1 MVINRKTL
9 LEHLEK
15 ARPALASKPMI
26 IQSDCFVFMDGRVF
40 TYNDEISI
48 SRQVPEIN
56 FEGAVPA
63 NEFYG
68 YLSKL
73 KKDEVTIE
81 VEGSILKISSG
92 RSSAQITFDPSIHL
106 PLDDVL
112 DEKKWKAIPEG
123 LLEGMHLSSFCA
135 GDDTRNP
142 LLCCIHVAKDR
153 VEACDN
159 TRFLIHEMETELPV
173 DPFLIPLSSL
183 RQFKAYNLK
192 HIARTGTGWVHFRD
206 EDKATI
212 LSCRVFS
219 DKFMDLSMINL
230 QEETARDIKWPT
242 TLVEALERVQ
252 SVTTPEKGELPMVQ
266 IAVGE
271 NKWVITGKGDKGT
284 ATEVCNVRYTD
295 APFTFNTA
303 IDFLKE
309 AAPLVTSSRISG
321 KLIEAR
327 GDKWRHVLALLE
339 DE

>member
-1 MVINRKTL
+1 MIINRKKL

-26 IQSDCFVFMDGRVF
+26 IQSDCFVFMDGWVF

-48 SRQVPEIN
+48 SRQVPEID

-81 VEGSILKISSG
+81 VEGNLLHISAG
-92 RSSAQITFDPSIHL
+92 RSKAEITFDPSIQL
-106 PLDDVL
+106 PLDEVL
-112 DEKKWKAIPEG
+112 EEKKWKPIPDG
-123 LLEGMHLSSFCA
+123 MLEGMHLSSFCA

-159 TRFLIHEMETELPV
+159 TRFLIHEIGSELPC
-173 DPFLIPLSSL
+173 DPFLIPLSSM
-183 RQFKAYNLK
+183 RQFRAFDLK

-206 EDKATI
+206 ADKATV

-219 DKFMDLSMINL
+219 DNFMDLSVINL
-230 QEETARDIKWPT
+230 EEETAKDIKWPAS
-242 TLVEALERVQ
+242 LVEALGRVEAIT
-252 SVTTPEKGELPMVQ
+252 SPEKGDLPMVQ
-266 IAVGE
+266 IHVGE
-271 NKWVITGKGDKGT
+271 NKWTLTGGGDRGS
-284 ATEVCNVRYTD
+284 ATEVCNVRYSD
-295 APFTFNTA
+295 DPFTFNTA
-303 IDFLKE
+303 IEFLKE

-327 GDKWRHVLALLE
+327 GERWRHVLALME
-339 DE
+339 EV